1 MKGFI
6 IYPTYKT
13 IDGKAY
19 ACLYGRLENGESFL
33 TISYARSYFYIKQ
46 SDLKDALNL
55 GKFEHESTDFKDFAG
70 NKVEKIILDIPSD
83 VVALRD
89 SFHQNNIGTYEAD
102 IKFPYRFMIDNFL
115 QSSLDIEGSYESS
128 EKVDRVYKEPEI
140 KPASYIPKL
149 KVLSM
154 DIETSLDGRHLYC
167 IGLYSKDYS
176 NVFIIGN
183 KRLNNATLC
192 KNEEE
197 LLEKFKEEVLKL
209 DPDVLTGWNM
219 IDFDL
224 KYLQD
229 KFKKHKIDF
238 NLGRDNSSSKIRIE
252 KDFFRDSKA
261 EIAGRQVLDGLHL
274 LKASF
279 IKVEDYKLNTVA
291 YKVLGKR
298 KLLQGDNRHEQIEE
312 YFKKDRQKLVDYNLE
327 DAKLVYEIIE
337 KTGTLDLTIQRS
349 LLTGMPLDR
358 VNASIASL
366 DSLYLKEAR
375 KRNLVCPTSNYSS
388 STERITGGYV
398 MEGKP
403 GIYDHIVVLDFK
415 SLYPSIMRTFNI
427 DPSSHITKKEK
438 DCIIAP
444 NGAMFRNEE
453 GILPKIIQDMAV
465 HREQAKKENNE
476 LARYAIKIH
485 LNSMFGV
492 LANPTCR
499 FYNLD
504 IANAITHFGQYL
516 IKLTAQKIEEK
527 GYDVI
532 YEDTDSAFVNSKAK
546 SYEDALLIGK
556 QLQDYINNFYKDYI
570 KTKYKRESH
579 LDLQFDRCFIRFLMP
594 KIRSGEAGAKKR
606 YAGLY
611 LKDGKEDILTVGIE
625 SARSDWTDAAQ
636 KFQIELLNKIFHK
649 EEVTEF
655 VAKFIKDIQAGKYD
669 SQLVYRKSIRKEL
682 EKYTKI
688 TPPHVRAARQLD
700 KLEGNIIEYYITEE
714 GPEPIQKL
722 KHKLDY
728 NHYIDKQIRPIADM
742 VLIFFNKEFD
752 DLLQGSKQTKLFEFK

>member
-33 TISYARSYFYIKQ
+33 TINYARPYFYIKQ

-55 GKFEHESTDFKDFAG
+55 GKFDHEATNFKDFAG
-70 NKVEKIILDIPSD
+70 NKVTKIILDIPSG
-83 VVALRD
+83 VVNLRD
-89 SFHQNNIGTYEAD
+89 SFHQNNIDTYEAD

-115 QSSLDIEGSYESS
+115 QSSLDIEGSFESS
-128 EKVDRVYKEPEI
+128 DKIDRVYREPEI
-140 KPASYIPKL
+140 KPANYIPKL

-154 DIETSLDGRHLYC
+154 DIETSLDGKHLYC

-176 NVFIIGN
+176 NVFVIGN
-183 KRLNNATLC
+183 KKLNNATLC
-192 KNEEE
+192 KNEED
-197 LLEKFKEEVLKL
+197 LLEKFKEEVQKL

-229 KFKKHKIDF
+229 KFKKYKIYF
-238 NLGRDNSSSKIRIE
+238 NLGRDNSNSKIRIE

-279 IKVEDYKLNTVA
+279 IKVGDYKLNTVA
-291 YKVLGKR
+291 YHVLGKR

-375 KRNLVCPTSNYSS
+375 KRNLVCPTASFGDR
-388 STERITGGYV
+388 EKRIIGGYV

-403 GIYDHIVVLDFK
+403 GIYDYIITLDFK
-415 SLYPSIMRTFNI
+415 SLYPSLMRTFNI
-427 DPSSHITKKEK
+427 DPASYITKKEPG
-438 DCIIAP
+438 CIIAP
-444 NGAMFRNEE
+444 NGAMFRNDQ
-453 GILPKIIQDMAV
+453 GILPEIIREMYE
-465 HREQAKKENNE
+465 HRLQAKRDKND
-476 LARYAIKIH
+476 LATYAIKIH
-485 LNSMFGV
+485 LNSFFGV

-499 FYNLD
+499 FYNFD
-504 IANAITHFGQYL
+504 MANAITHFGQFL
-516 IKLTAQKIEEK
+516 IKLTAKKIEEK
-527 GYDVI
+527 GYGVI
-532 YEDTDSAFVNSKAK
+532 YMDTDSCFINSKAK
-546 SYEDALLIGK
+546 TYEEAAILGK
-556 QLQDYINNFYKDYI
+556 QLQEMINSFYQDYI
-570 KTKYKRESH
+570 KENYSRQSY
-579 LDLQFDRCFIRFLMP
+579 LDIQFDRSFIRFLMP

-625 SARSDWTDAAQ
+625 SIRSDWTDAAQ
-636 KFQIELLNKIFHK
+636 KFQLELLDKIFHK
-649 EEVTEF
+649 EEITEF
-655 VAKFIKDIQAGKYD
+655 VKKFIKDIQSGKYD
-669 SQLVYRKSIRKEL
+669 KDLVYRKSIRKEL
-682 EKYTKI
+682 EHYTKI
-688 TPPHVRAARQLD
+688 TPPHVKAARQLD
-700 KLEGNIIEYYITEE
+700 KLEGNLIEYYITEE

-742 VLIFFNKEFD
+742 VLTFFNKDFD
-752 DLLQGSKQTKLFEFK
+752 DIIQGSKQTKLFDF